1 MPRMHDIVSP
11 NGRARCRAHQRA
23 VVVALGKYYLVG
35 RVVRPRHVMLVG
47 ITHSWGRITVYNAHR
62 LTMRVGMVKHGRIL
76 PMFRAVT
83 PPPVHR
89 PVQHGDWPHVM
100 FRHLLHFLIQRAHM
114 NLHGIAITGRK
125 H

>member
-1 MPRMHDIVSP
+1 MAVAQVLFVAMARLHRMVD
-11 NGRARCRAHQRA
+11 A
-23 VVVALGKYYLVG
+23 
-35 RVVRPRHVMLVG
+35 VRPRHVMLVG